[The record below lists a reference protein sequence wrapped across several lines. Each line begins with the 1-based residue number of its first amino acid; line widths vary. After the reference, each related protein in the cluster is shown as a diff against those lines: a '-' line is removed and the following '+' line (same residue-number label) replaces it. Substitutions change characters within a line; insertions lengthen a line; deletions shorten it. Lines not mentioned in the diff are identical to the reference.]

1 MKAGLFPRTRPAGAL
16 AEREGGSWP
25 TTAVR
30 AAGRRVV
37 PRANLPA
44 AGAAPGPWRAALLGT
59 VCGTVL
65 ALFTLAPARWLAE
78 AVAAGTQG
86 RVVLSESQG
95 TVWQGHAVLTLT
107 GGPGSRDAWTL
118 PGRLGWTLGVDWRG
132 LRVAVSQDCCLP
144 APMVWYGAGGL
155 GDLSLT
161 LSTTR
166 TDAPLAQWPAAWLA
180 ALGTPWNT
188 LQPAGLVRL
197 SSPGL
202 RVGWAQGRWQFDGA
216 LRADFVGMSSRL
228 STLPVLGS
236 YRVDLTAGGASGAAV
251 PTLTIVTVEGPL
263 QLSGQ
268 GQWAGDRW
276 RLRGEA
282 RAGAGSAAALQNL
295 LNLIGRREG
304 ERAIL
309 SIG

>member
-1 MKAGLFPRTRPAGAL
+1 MALVAG
-16 AEREGGSWP
+16 
-25 TTAVR
+25 
-30 AAGRRVV
+30 
-37 PRANLPA
+37 
-44 AGAAPGPWRAALLGT
+44 
-59 VCGTVL
+59 
-65 ALFTLAPARWLAE
+65 APARWLAE
-78 AVAAGTQG
+78 AVATATQG
-86 RVVLSESQG
+86 RVVLSEAQG
-95 TVWQGHAVLTLT
+95 TLWQGHAVLTLT

-118 PGRLGWTLGVDWRG
+118 PGRLGWALGVDRRG

-144 APMVWYGAGGL
+144 APMVWRAA
-155 GDLSLT
+155 GDLGELRLT

-166 TDAPLAQWPAAWLA
+166 AEAPLAQWPAAWLA

-202 RVGWAQGRWQFDGA
+202 RIGWAQGRWQLDGA
-216 LRADFVGMSSRL
+216 VRADFVGMSSRL

-236 YRVDLTAGGASGAAV
+236 YRADLAAGGASGASV
-251 PTLTIVTVEGPL
+251 PTLTITTVEGPL

-282 RAGAGSAAALQNL
+282 RAEAGSALALQNL